1 MRNLLILFCIS
12 FLITACDDGDIITVS
27 LDFDQELERCENDTQ
42 SYLFF
47 DTRVD
52 PSESLSLII
61 PRNDANELLFSEP
74 TPIDQPVTMDI
85 NGNTVRFNYRTYNRD
100 IIGDELCNIIPSSD
114 LIINEDFESPA
125 GTVEITSTIFD
136 DDNDGVP
143 TAFEGADPNG
153 DGDFSDSLDTDG
165 DGLFDYIDSDD
176 DNDNVPTINE
186 IDNSDGDDDPNT
198 NPMDTDGNGTPDYL
212 DDDDDGDMVLT
223 RFEDENTNDNPRDDT
238 ANNAEGVLVPHY
250 LNDQETGEFTNVNTI
265 TTTYTRIVFTNFIVR
280 DVDIEILRTDI
291 INLGTLESTI
301 TLPEEDDN

>member
-1 MRNLLILFCIS
+1 M
-12 FLITACDDGDIITVS
+12 
-27 LDFDQELERCENDTQ
+27 
-42 SYLFF
+42 
-47 DTRVD
+47 
-52 PSESLSLII
+52 
-61 PRNDANELLFSEP
+61 
-74 TPIDQPVTMDI
+74 
-85 NGNTVRFNYRTYNRD
+85 
-100 IIGDELCNIIPSSD
+100 
-114 LIINEDFESPA
+114 
-125 GTVEITSTIFD
+125 
-136 DDNDGVP
+136 P
-143 TAFEGADPNG
+143 TAFEGADPDGN
-153 DGDFSDSLDTDG
+153 GDFSDSLDTDG

-280 DVDIEILRTDI
+280 DVDIEILRTDVI
-291 INLGTLESTI
+291 DLGVFINSFTI
-301 TLPEEDDN
+301 TQEN